1 MTNPLLYMEHLSD
14 SDIDVLAR
22 VAGTRSSLL
31 KQRMHERPEVID
43 EVLASRR
50 LYDEVFDPSH
60 DLFDPRVSTFLAFAV
75 VVNRSASDL
84 QHTSY
89 VPEWSG
95 PGKRLP
101 VFDVEPLREFI
112 SDGERRYFLIEF
124 LNSFTTVASGSY
136 VIRTRNGYKRRRFSE
151 LDPVRLSELVDQL
164 PPTERAGGYRRLGD
178 VALVLSGV
186 FPDHVA
192 SHPLEPAQR
201 ERLSRSAAITSAEA
215 LGSAGEIDFMEAAG
229 AGWYRRAV
237 DAAAATVGAGPEIL
251 RSVAERFTQARRIL
265 NYVSDRF
272 LYGSEQGLM
281 RPTG

>member
-1 MTNPLLYMEHLSD
+1 
-14 SDIDVLAR
+14 
-22 VAGTRSSLL
+22 
-31 KQRMHERPEVID
+31 
-43 EVLASRR
+43 
-50 LYDEVFDPSH
+50 
-60 DLFDPRVSTFLAFAV
+60 
-75 VVNRSASDL
+75 
-84 QHTSY
+84 
-89 VPEWSG
+89 
-95 PGKRLP
+95 